1 MYVGYVWEYH
11 FCRIQNQFYDKKEL
25 ENDLK
30 IILKVPK
37 IDDFF
42 QTYELIWCELKL
54 GIADFFKCSTF
65 KPLVFVVDWRLLKVA
80 MNIHSGKWKT

>member
-42 QTYELIWCELKL
+42 QTYELI
-54 GIADFFKCSTF
+54 
-65 KPLVFVVDWRLLKVA
+65 
-80 MNIHSGKWKT
+80 